1 MHRLNAI
8 IRNLRNTSH
17 FKTMA
22 TTPNNSKVHVRILNL
37 VSKQI
42 MMMYP
47 DWNASLV
54 L

>member
-8 IRNLRNTSH
+8 IRNLRNTSP

-22 TTPNNSKVHVRILNL
+22 TTPNNSKVHVRI
-37 VSKQI
+37 

-47 DWNASLV
+47 DWNVSLV